1 MATSVFY
8 PSSNGFVVSI
18 AGNYS
23 NARAGTDYKEFHA
36 HHGDNV
42 LYAQQLLDGGNYILL
57 QALLRFDT
65 SAIGSDTVT
74 AATLSLYPQD
84 KTGSPGDLEVY
95 PAAFGA
101 SLGTEDWVPGVSL
114 SGLLASI
121 TYAAFTTGAY
131 RDLASTIDFKSAING
146 SGNTDLVL
154 ATAKFR
160 AGTAPTG
167 MDVYVFSSREAS
179 SSYRPKLTVEHSAAP
194 SGLSIP
200 VAMHHYC
207 TLRR

>member
-1 MATSVFY
+1 MATSFFY

-36 HHGDNV
+36 HGDNV
-42 LYAQQLLDGGNYILL
+42 LHAQQGLLDGGNYYILL

-74 AATLSLYPQD
+74 AATLSLYSQD
-84 KTGSPGDLEVY
+84 RGGSPGDLEVY
-95 PAAFGA
+95 GGSFGA
-101 SLGTEDWVPGVSL
+101 SLGTEDWVPGASV

-121 TYAAFTTGAY
+121 TYASFTAGAY
-131 RDLASTIDFKSAING
+131 RDLTSEADFKDAINK

-154 ATAKFR
+154 VTSKFR

-167 MDVYVFSSREAS
+167 PDYFACYSVERGG
-179 SSYRPKLTVEHSAAP
+179 SYRPRLTVEHSAAP
-194 SGLSIP
+194 P
-200 VAMHHYC
+200 AYNMHLHN
-207 TLRR
+207 LLHMGG

>member
-1 MATSVFY
+1 MATTTFY
-8 PSSNGFVVSI
+8 PTANGFIVSAASSN
-18 AGNYS
+18 NYAA
-23 NARAGTDYKEFHA
+23 ARAGTDYKEFHA
-36 HHGDNV
+36 HGDNV

-74 AATLSLYPQD
+74 AATLSLYSQNRG
-84 KTGSPGDLEVY
+84 GSPGDLEVY

-194 SGLSIP
+194 P
-200 VAMHHYC
+200 AYNMHLHN
-207 TLRR
+207 LLHMGG